1 MTFCRVL
8 FQIWAQNFFSFRKH
22 VCMPLNDNGS
32 INVLWASNLEEF
44 NKISAKV
51 KCKKNTSN
59 STKQLNMLLCC
70 RGEGDVCYEPK

>member
-22 VCMPLNDNGS
+22 VCMLLNDNGS
-32 INVLWASNLEEF
+32 INGLWESNLEEF
-44 NKISAKV
+44 NKTKV

-59 STKQLNMLLCC
+59 WTKQLNLLLCY
-70 RGEGDVCYEPK
+70 RGERDVYYEPK

>member
-8 FQIWAQNFFSFRKH
+8 FQIWAQNFFPSENI

-32 INVLWASNLEEF
+32 INGLWESNLEEF
-44 NKISAKV
+44 NTISAKV
-51 KCKKNTSN
+51 KYKKNTSN

-70 RGEGDVCYEPK
+70 RGETDVYYEPK